1 MQNASPRIRG
11 RGKYF
16 QTSSDTEVLLHLIKR
31 STKGSL
37 IESVK
42 EALNKVKGAFAYLLL
57 TGNEND
63 CCARS
68 KWIPSPSIGKMGD
81 AYVVASETCAF
92 DVVGATYIRDVEPG
106 ELLIINDEEF
116 T

>member
-31 STKGSL
+31 STKDSL

-57 TGNEND
+57 TGNETIVALDPNGF
-63 CCARS
+63 R
-68 KWIPSPSIGKMGD
+68 PLSIERWVML
-81 AYVVASETCAF
+81 T
-92 DVVGATYIRDVEPG
+92 
-106 ELLIINDEEF
+106 L
-116 T
+116 